1 MKKKLIVVLITSLI
15 MFAAMG
21 GLLWKASETSKKLEK
36 ENREKVLEEKDLLE
50 NQTGKAIDSV
60 KNVDIVPLY
69 ISGKNK
75 NVITVK
81 YNSVKDIY
89 DPEKSAAAEENI
101 TNIKKRSSFSTA
113 SPLWA
118 YNPYGTNRSS
128 MYVYFKTEGKC
139 NCKYTVSVKDSKIP
153 DFTRTL
159 INGGSGNIS
168 KEHEY
173 QIIGLVPGKT
183 NYITLNLYNKNDELS
198 QSLTYSVT
206 MPKSSCNAKTIIKS
220 STGYSRKEIQNG
232 LYTIF
237 GEGRSV
243 KRTSTKIVS
252 KKVVVKGKKLTKRV
266 KKTVTKKV
274 KKYAI
279 LLYDNSGVLRG
290 EIPLDGYCGRNI
302 ENIYDNIVYACANNK
317 ITEVNSLGQVVKTF
331 RINGYKQSGEFAY
344 DGFGNIY
351 VIATELGRK
360 SVPNSKVI
368 KIELESKETSVALDM
383 NELLK
388 SVYKS
393 AVKKS
398 GKSNPD
404 WICLNSI
411 QIAGTNKL
419 LLSSQK
425 LSSIFKV
432 SSVNSLLPK
441 IDYIISDS
449 KIWKNNKT
457 LKRKVLKKAA
467 MESGDATPTPEPTE
481 TIKSIFD
488 TKKSKP
494 DIFPSQYGQNAIKR
508 TTSSSLAEGQYY
520 LTMLNNNS
528 GSYSKG
534 GGKSYYYS
542 YIVDE
547 NARTYMLSSKKAFNK
562 TGKNG
567 NVVKKDGIYL
577 YCDSGKRCFS
587 ESDEDGKLIKKFNY
601 DKGIYRVYK
610 KDWKNF
616 WFY

>member
-50 NQTGKAIDSV
+50 NQTGKAIDNV

-113 SPLWA
+113 NPLWA

-139 NCKYTVSVKDSKIP
+139 YCKYTVSVKDSKIP

-159 INGGSGNIS
+159 INGGAGNIS

-183 NYITLNLYNKNDELS
+183 NYITLKLYNKNDELS
-198 QSLTYSVT
+198 QSLTYSIT
-206 MPKSSCNAKTIIKS
+206 MPKSRCNAKTIIKS

-243 KRTSTKIVS
+243 KKTSTKIVT
-252 KKVVVKGKKLTKRV
+252 KKVVVKGKKRTKRV
-266 KKTVTKKV
+266 KKTITKKV

-290 EIPLDGYCGRNI
+290 EIPLDGYCGRNV

-351 VIATELGRK
+351 VIATEVGRK

-368 KIELESKETSVALDM
+368 KIELESKKTSVALDM
-383 NELLK
+383 NGLLK

-411 QIAGTNKL
+411 QVAGTNKL

-449 KIWKNNKT
+449 KIWKNNKK
-457 LKRKVLKKAA
+457 LKRKVLKKVA
-467 MESGDATPTPEPTE
+467 MESADATPTPEPTE
-481 TIKSIFD
+481 TFKSILD

-508 TTSSSLAEGQYY
+508 TSSSSLAEGQYY
-520 LTMLNNNS
+520 LSMLNNNS

-562 TGKNG
+562 TSKNG

-587 ESDEDGKLIKKFNY
+587 ESDDDGKLIKKFNY

>member
-1 MKKKLIVVLITSLI
+1 MKKKLIIVLITSLL

-21 GLLWKASETSKKLEK
+21 GLLWKASQTSKMLEK
-36 ENREKVLEEKDLLE
+36 EEREKVLEEKDLLE

-101 TNIKKRSSFSTA
+101 TNIKKKSSFSTA
-113 SPLWA
+113 NPLWA

-139 NCKYTVSVKDSKIP
+139 YCKYTVSVKDSKFP

-159 INGGSGNIS
+159 INGGAGNIS

-183 NYITLNLYNKNDELS
+183 NYITLKLYNKNDELS
-198 QSLTYSVT
+198 QSLTYSIT
-206 MPKSSCNAKTIIKS
+206 MPKSSCNAKTMIKS

-232 LYTIF
+232 LFTIF

-243 KRTSTKIVS
+243 KKTSTKIVT
-252 KKVVVKGKKLTKRV
+252 KKVVVKGKKRIKRV

-290 EIPLDGYCGRNI
+290 EIPLDGYCGRNV

-351 VIATELGRK
+351 VIATEVGRK

-368 KIELESKETSVALDM
+368 KIELESKKTSVALDM
-383 NELLK
+383 NGLLK

-411 QIAGTNKL
+411 QVAGTNKL

-449 KIWKNNKT
+449 KIWKNNKK

-467 MESGDATPTPEPTE
+467 MESADATPTPEPTE
-481 TIKSIFD
+481 TFKSILD

-508 TTSSSLAEGQYY
+508 TSSSSLAEGQYY
-520 LTMLNNNS
+520 LSMLNNNS

-562 TGKNG
+562 TSKNG

-587 ESDEDGKLIKKFNY
+587 ESDDDGKLIKKFNY
-601 DKGIYRVYK
+601 DTGIYRVYK

>member
-1 MKKKLIVVLITSLI
+1 M
-15 MFAAMG
+15 
-21 GLLWKASETSKKLEK
+21 
-36 ENREKVLEEKDLLE
+36 
-50 NQTGKAIDSV
+50 
-60 KNVDIVPLY
+60 
-69 ISGKNK
+69 
-75 NVITVK
+75 
-81 YNSVKDIY
+81 
-89 DPEKSAAAEENI
+89 
-101 TNIKKRSSFSTA
+101 
-113 SPLWA
+113 
-118 YNPYGTNRSS
+118 
-128 MYVYFKTEGKC
+128 
-139 NCKYTVSVKDSKIP
+139 
-153 DFTRTL
+153 
-159 INGGSGNIS
+159 
-168 KEHEY
+168 
-173 QIIGLVPGKT
+173 
-183 NYITLNLYNKNDELS
+183 
-198 QSLTYSVT
+198 
-206 MPKSSCNAKTIIKS
+206 
-220 STGYSRKEIQNG
+220 
-232 LYTIF
+232 
-237 GEGRSV
+237 
-243 KRTSTKIVS
+243 
-252 KKVVVKGKKLTKRV
+252 
-266 KKTVTKKV
+266 
-274 KKYAI
+274 
-279 LLYDNSGVLRG
+279 
-290 EIPLDGYCGRNI
+290 
-302 ENIYDNIVYACANNK
+302 
-317 ITEVNSLGQVVKTF
+317 
-331 RINGYKQSGEFAY
+331 
-344 DGFGNIY
+344 
-351 VIATELGRK
+351 
-360 SVPNSKVI
+360 PNSKVN

-441 IDYIISDS
+441 VDYIISDS
-449 KIWKNNKT
+449 KIWKNNKK
-457 LKRKVLKKAA
+457 LKRKVLKKVA
-467 MESGDATPTPEPTE
+467 MESADATPTPEPTE
-481 TIKSIFD
+481 TFKSILD

-601 DKGIYRVYK
+601 DRGIYRVYK

>member
-1 MKKKLIVVLITSLI
+1 MKKKLITVLITSLI
-15 MFAAMG
+15 MLAAMG
-21 GLLWKASETSKKLEK
+21 ALLWKASDTSKKMEK
-36 ENREKVLEEKDLLE
+36 ESREKILEEKDLLE
-50 NQTGKAIDSV
+50 NQDGKAIDDV
-60 KNVDIVPLY
+60 KKVDITPLY

-81 YNSVKDIY
+81 YDSVKDIY
-89 DPEKSAAAEENI
+89 NPEKSAAAEENI
-101 TNIKKRSSFSTA
+101 TNIKKRSSFSTVN
-113 SPLWA
+113 PLWA
-118 YNPYGTNRSS
+118 YNPYGTNRAS

-139 NCKYTVSVKDSKIP
+139 YCKYTISVKDSNIP

-159 INGGSGNIS
+159 INGAPGNIS

-183 NYITLNLYNKNDELS
+183 NYITLKLYNRDDELS
-198 QSLTYSVT
+198 QSVTYSVSI
-206 MPKSSCNAKTIIKS
+206 PKSSCNAKTILKS
-220 STGYSRKEIQNG
+220 STGYSKKEITNG

-237 GEGRSV
+237 GEGKKV
-243 KRTSTKIVS
+243 KRTSSKI
-252 KKVVVKGKKLTKRV
+252 L
-266 KKTVTKKV
+266 TKKV
-274 KKYAI
+274 KVRGKKVTKRIKKKVTRYVRKYAI

-317 ITEVNSLGQVVKTF
+317 ITEVNSLGQVIKTF
-331 RINGYKQSGEFAY
+331 SINGYKQSGDFAY

-360 SVPNSKVI
+360 SVPDSKVI
-368 KIELESKETSVALDM
+368 KIELETKNTSVALDM

-398 GKSNPD
+398 GKPNPD
-404 WICLNSI
+404 WIRLNSI
-411 QIAGTNKL
+411 QVAGTNKL
-419 LLSSQK
+419 LLSSHK

-432 SSVNSLLPK
+432 SNVNSLLPK
-441 IDYIISDS
+441 VDYIISDS
-449 KIWKNNKT
+449 KIWKKHKK
-457 LKRKVLKKAA
+457 LKKKVLKKAV
-467 MESGDATPTPEPTE
+467 MESEDSTPTPEPTE
-481 TIKSIFD
+481 TVKSIFD
-488 TKKSKP
+488 NKKSKP
-494 DIFPSQYGQNAIKR
+494 DVFPSQYGQNAIKR
-508 TTSSSLAEGQYY
+508 SSSSSLGEGQYY

-528 GSYSKG
+528 GQYSKG
-534 GGKSYYYS
+534 GGKSYYYR

-547 NARTYMLSSKKAFNK
+547 NAKTYMMSSKKAFDK
-562 TGKNG
+562 TNNNG
-567 NVVKKDGIYL
+567 NISKKDGIYL
-577 YCDSGKRCFS
+577 YCNSGKRYFS

-601 DKGIYRVYK
+601 GSGIYRVYK

>member
-1 MKKKLIVVLITSLI
+1 MKKKLIIVLITSLL

-21 GLLWKASETSKKLEK
+21 GLLWKASQTSKMLEK
-36 ENREKVLEEKDLLE
+36 EEREKILEEKDLLE
-50 NQTGKAIDSV
+50 NQTGKAIDNV
-60 KNVDIVPLY
+60 KKVDIVPLY

-113 SPLWA
+113 NPLWA

-139 NCKYTVSVKDSKIP
+139 YCKYTVSVKDSKIP

-159 INGGSGNIS
+159 INGGAGNIS

-183 NYITLNLYNKNDELS
+183 NYITLKLYNKNDELS
-198 QSLTYSVT
+198 QSLTYSIT
-206 MPKSSCNAKTIIKS
+206 MPKSRCNAKTIIKS

-243 KRTSTKIVS
+243 KKTSTKIVT
-252 KKVVVKGKKLTKRV
+252 KKVVVKGKKRTKRV
-266 KKTVTKKV
+266 KKTITKKV

-290 EIPLDGYCGRNI
+290 EIPLDGYCGRNV

-351 VIATELGRK
+351 VIATEVGRK

-368 KIELESKETSVALDM
+368 KIELESKKTSVALDM
-383 NELLK
+383 NGLLK
-388 SVYKS
+388 SGYKS

-411 QIAGTNKL
+411 QVAGTNKL

-449 KIWKNNKT
+449 KIWKNNKK
-457 LKRKVLKKAA
+457 LKRKVLKKVA
-467 MESGDATPTPEPTE
+467 MESADATPTPEPTE
-481 TIKSIFD
+481 TFKSILD

-508 TTSSSLAEGQYY
+508 TSSSSLAEGQYY
-520 LTMLNNNS
+520 LSMLNNNS

-562 TGKNG
+562 TSKNG